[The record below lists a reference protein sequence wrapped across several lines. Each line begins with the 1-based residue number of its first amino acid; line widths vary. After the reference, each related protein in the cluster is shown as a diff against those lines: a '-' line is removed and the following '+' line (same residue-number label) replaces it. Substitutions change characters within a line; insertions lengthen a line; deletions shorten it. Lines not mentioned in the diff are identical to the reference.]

1 MKLRSKT
8 KWKFA
13 ILEKLSLVSAIL
25 NLTASQHL
33 KDFFSF
39 FLSLSLSLSF
49 LFVCFFF
56 FSSGSWLFKATH
68 EAYGSS
74 QAKGEIGVVAAGLYH
89 TAMQDP
95 SRICNPYHSSQQHQI
110 LNLLGEARIKPK
122 SSWILVRFVT
132 AEPQWE
138 LPKDF
143 SDIDCDMNE
152 GDFLILYNE
161 IHQHLE
167 GMHNSGYH
175 ISN

>member
-1 MKLRSKT
+1 MEICNFGK
-8 KWKFA
+8 
-13 ILEKLSLVSAIL
+13 IVSCISHFEL
-25 NLTASQHL
+25 DNFPTL
-33 KDFFSF
+33 KRLLF
-39 FLSLSLSLSF
+39 FLSLSLFF
-49 LFVCFFF
+49 L
-56 FSSGSWLFKATH
+56 LFQATH